1 MPSFSEDPTLVHT
14 LPLTAPIE
22 EAQSEGL
29 PEEPAVSDA
38 ELQRQADLFI
48 KQCQSAASKKSQEQF
63 LLFIRQLRFRFEKAF
78 RIWGSEITTKELT
91 PQLELVESS
100 RMLEAAIPPS
110 DESEQIFAD
119 LPQIAPY
126 GEQPRVVQLA
136 RAYIEA
142 TEGIWSQRSLTT
154 YVGEIQ
160 RRVPFLLKEILALPP
175 ALRIAQAEFLL
186 HRAEAVFAAGDL
198 PPIERSPFSGPIHS
212 LRRLNQAEWKTIL
225 EPLIPFEAILHQDP
239 CGVYAS
245 MEDATRRDYR
255 FRIAN
260 YAQYSRS
267 SEVEVA
273 VMALQLAREA
283 GNAAHVDSRLANR
296 QMHIGYYLIA
306 EGRTLLEQ
314 RIQYRPPFVESLRTF
329 VRKRNQEF
337 YILGTFLLSLALIT
351 AILLPLVPHH
361 DFWAVMIALLLA
373 LLPATQ
379 GAVDLVNGIV
389 SALMP
394 TEALPKLDFSKGVP
408 EEAGTL
414 VVVPTL
420 LLNQHQVEDLLLDL
434 EARYLSN
441 KDPNIHFAILCDLPD
456 SPTPPP
462 SPDNGPL
469 AEYASQAIQSL
480 NEKYA
485 GRGGGAFFLL
495 HRHRIFNPPQGVWM
509 GWERKRGKLLDLNK
523 LLLHEYDSFP
533 LKTGPLDVLDRIRY
547 VITLDSDTQL
557 PNGTAARLIG
567 TMAHPLNQAIVD
579 PRLRI
584 VTQGYGIL
592 QPRVGVSVSSA
603 SSSRM
608 ASLYSGETGFD
619 IYTRAVS
626 DAYQDLFGEGIFT
639 GKGIYEVDTFNKVL
653 DRRFP
658 RNALLSHDLIEGA
671 YARAGLVSDIEV
683 IDDYPSH
690 YSAHTRRKHR
700 WLRGDWQITRWLFSP
715 VPDESGRMVVNP
727 ISTISRWK
735 ILDNLRRSLI
745 EPITFLLFVF
755 GWFFL
760 PGGAFYWTATML
772 LLLLL
777 PGLVQL
783 GFNLSRAFL
792 QLNISGV
799 FEGFRT
805 FASSFGLTLLN
816 LIFLPHHMFLAID
829 AIVRS
834 LNRTLISGRNLLD
847 WETAAQSEAGTLAG
861 PLAAYLNLSPV
872 LAVALALLLVFI
884 NPHAL
889 PAAGPVLLLWVLA
902 PAMIIWLNS
911 PLQRI
916 EGPLSRAD
924 EMFLREQ
931 ALLTWRY
938 FREFGGAENHWL
950 IPDNVEEKNKLQ
962 IRKLSPTNLGMLL
975 NTRQAAL
982 EFGFLTLPEF
992 AEATLGTLNAYR
1004 MLEKVNGHIY
1014 NWYDIE
1020 SLQPVAPFTVS
1031 AVDSGNLAASFYTLH
1046 AGALDLMKRPL
1057 LFART
1062 LENLLKSSGSGSMR
1076 QREGGNRSIRELLR
1090 RLFDEPYPAG
1100 DGWVKAEVARC
1111 RTNTIRFVEEYLPW
1125 LLPRFS
1131 ALFDSQ
1137 SAEEPDVPS
1146 LENAAGYVTDLEAR
1160 FKGEDSLSRELR
1172 DLLKPACQRLA
1183 QLKEAVSHIA
1193 IEAEQHARAMDYKF
1207 LLVEARQL
1215 LSIGYDGTTGKLHSA
1230 CYDLLASEARI
1241 AVFLAVAKGDI
1252 QQEAWFKLDRTHV
1265 LVNGSACLLSWTG
1278 TMFEYMMP
1286 ALWMRL
1292 YPDTLITKS
1301 SDAVVRIQREHV
1313 RNIPWGISESGFA
1326 KTDAAGRYSYQA
1338 WGIPEIALKYGAEDG
1353 PVISPYSTFLALPML
1368 RQEAIANLRR
1378 MASLGWVGDYGFYE
1392 AADYTEGREPKLVRS
1407 WMAHHQGMSLLA
1419 VANLLEA
1426 DIFQKW
1432 FHANPIV
1439 HAAELLL
1446 HEKPLSKEAVKTLSR
1461 SDVQK
1466 DETED
1471 VADEEIARR
1480 QFSGDGSRKVSK
1492 H

>member
-1 MPSFSEDPTLVHT
+1 MASFSEDPMSVHA

-22 EAQSEGL
+22 ELQSKGL
-29 PEEPAVSDA
+29 PEETAVPDH
-38 ELQRQADLFI
+38 ELQRQADLFVNRW
-48 KQCQSAASKKSQEQF
+48 QPAPAGTSLDQF
-63 LLFIRQLRFRFEKAF
+63 LLSITQLRI
-78 RIWGSEITTKELT
+78 RIERNLHIWKDGVTTTELT
-91 PQLELVESS
+91 PRLELVESS
-100 RMLEAAIPPS
+100 RMLEAAVPRPS
-110 DESEQIFAD
+110 EAEQIFRK
-119 LPQIAPY
+119 LPQIQMESR
-126 GEQPRVVQLA
+126 GERPRVLQIA
-136 RAYIEA
+136 RAYLEA
-142 TEGIWSQRSLTT
+142 ADGIWSHRSLEL
-154 YVGEIQ
+154 YVRQ
-160 RRVPFLLKEILALPP
+160 VQQHTPLLLKEILALPS

-186 HRAEAVFAAGDL
+186 DRVEAVFAAGKL
-198 PPIERSPFSGPIHS
+198 PPIERSPFSAPIHS
-212 LRRLNQAEWKTIL
+212 MRRLNQAEWKFIL
-225 EPLIPFEAILHQDP
+225 EPLIPFESILRQDP
-239 CGVYAS
+239 CGIYVS
-245 MEDATRRDYR
+245 MDDATRHEYQL
-255 FRIAN
+255 RIAN
-260 YAQYSRS
+260 YAQHSAA
-267 SEVEVA
+267 SEMEVA
-273 VMALQLAREA
+273 TIALQLAHEA
-283 GNAAHVDSRLANR
+283 LDSRFADPRLAKR
-296 QMHIGYYLIA
+296 QTHIGYYLIA
-306 EGRTLLEQ
+306 EGKVLLEQ
-314 RIQYRPPFVESLRTF
+314 RIRYKAPFIDRLRTL
-329 VRKRNQEF
+329 VRRHNQEF
-337 YILGTFLLSLALIT
+337 YTLGTFLLSLALIT

-361 DFWAVMIALLLA
+361 EFWAVMTALLLA

-389 SALMP
+389 TALMS
-394 TEALPKLDFSKGVP
+394 TEALPKLDFSKGVS
-408 EEAGTL
+408 EEAATL

-420 LLNQHQVEDLLLDL
+420 LLNQKQVDELLLDL
-434 EARYLSN
+434 EARYLCN
-441 KDPNIHFAILCDLPD
+441 KDPNIHFALLSDLPD

-469 AEYASQAIQSL
+469 SEYASQAIQSL
-480 NEKYA
+480 NERYA

-495 HRHRIFNPPQGVWM
+495 HRHRVFNPPQGVWM

-533 LKTGPLDVLDRIRY
+533 LKIGPLDILNRIRY

-567 TMAHPLNQAIVD
+567 TIAHPLNQAIID

-608 ASLYSGETGFD
+608 AALYSGETGFD

-626 DAYQDLFGEGIFT
+626 DAYQDLFGDGIFT
-639 GKGIYEVDTFNKVL
+639 GKGIYEVDIFHKVL

-671 YARAGLVSDIEV
+671 YLRVGLVSDIEV

-700 WLRGDWQITRWLFSP
+700 WLRGDWQITRWLFNL
-715 VPDESGRMVVNP
+715 VPDESGRLVLNP

-777 PGLVQL
+777 PGIVQL
-783 GFNLSRAFL
+783 GFNLSRAVL
-792 QLNISGV
+792 QLSITGV
-799 FEGFRT
+799 LEALRT
-805 FASSFGLTLLN
+805 FASSLGLTLLN
-816 LIFLPHHMFLAID
+816 LIFIPHHMFLALD

-834 LNRTLISGRNLLD
+834 LNRAFISGRNLLD

-861 PLAAYLNLSPV
+861 PLAVYLNLSPV
-872 LAVALALLLVFI
+872 IALTITLLLAFI
-884 NPHAL
+884 HPSSL
-889 PAAGPVLLLWVLA
+889 MAAGPVLLLWVLA
-902 PAMIIWLNS
+902 PAMVLWLNS
-911 PLQRI
+911 PVQRAD
-916 EGPLSRAD
+916 GPLSRSD
-924 EMFLREQ
+924 EIFLREH

-938 FREFGGAENHWL
+938 FLEFGGAENHWL
-950 IPDNVEEKNKLQ
+950 IPDNVEERNRLQ
-962 IRKLSPTNLGMLL
+962 IRKLSPTNLGMLF

-982 EFGFLTLPEF
+982 EMGFLTLPEF
-992 AEATLGTLNAYR
+992 AEATLGTLNTYR
-1004 MLEKVNGHIY
+1004 VLEKVNGHIY

-1046 AGALDLMKRPL
+1046 AGALDLMKRSL
-1057 LFART
+1057 LRAQT
-1062 LENLLKSSGSGSMR
+1062 LENLIRMSSPGLAEESGK
-1076 QREGGNRSIRELLR
+1076 RSIREILR
-1090 RLFDEPYPAG
+1090 RLIDETSSVRE
-1100 DGWVKAEVARC
+1100 GWVQMEAARC

-1131 ALFDSQ
+1131 VLFDSA
-1137 SAEEPDVPS
+1137 SGEDAEVPS

-1160 FKGEDSLSRELR
+1160 IKEEDSLSRELCA
-1172 DLLKPACQRLA
+1172 LLKQACRRLA
-1183 QLKEAVSHIA
+1183 QLKESISHIA

-1215 LSIGYDGTTGKLHSA
+1215 LSIGYDGATGKLHSA

-1265 LVNGSACLLSWTG
+1265 LVNGRACLVSWTG

-1286 ALWMRL
+1286 ALWMQI
-1292 YPDTLITKS
+1292 YPNTLITKS
-1301 SDAVVRIQREHV
+1301 LDAAVRVQKEQV
-1313 RNIPWGISESGFA
+1313 RDIPWGISESGFA

-1338 WGIPEIALKYGAEDG
+1338 WGIPELALKYGAEDG

-1368 RQEAIANLRR
+1368 RTEAIANLRR

-1392 AADYTEGREPKLVRS
+1392 AADYTQGREPKLVRS

-1419 VANLLEA
+1419 LTNLLEG

-1446 HEKPLSKEAVKTLSR
+1446 HERPLSKESVKTLSK
-1461 SDVQK
+1461 SNVQE

-1471 VADEEIARR
+1471 VADEEIARKHL
-1480 QFSGDGSRKVSK
+1480 SGDGSRIAS
-1492 H
+1492 